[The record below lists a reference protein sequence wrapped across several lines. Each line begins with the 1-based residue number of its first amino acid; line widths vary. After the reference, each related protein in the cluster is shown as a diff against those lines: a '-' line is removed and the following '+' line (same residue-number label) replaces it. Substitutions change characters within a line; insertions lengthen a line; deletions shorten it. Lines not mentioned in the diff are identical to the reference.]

1 MPALVSDQYSS
12 VSRCSRALSV
22 RVFLQGNHDRLD
34 LACPEDHLMV
44 GDLGIERLRTLTHA
58 NEGNPRANVAPDP
71 D

>member
-1 MPALVSDQYSS
+1 
-12 VSRCSRALSV
+12 
-22 RVFLQGNHDRLD
+22 
-34 LACPEDHLMV
+34 MV

>member
-44 GDLGIERLRTLTHA
+44 SDLGIERQGPVTHTY
-58 NEGNPRANVAPDP
+58 ESTPRGNVGQD
-71 D
+71 